1 MSRAE
6 RQWRTG
12 AELSHRVY
20 GLAVDGADLP
30 SLVDA
35 LDDPAGEAHGAGTG
49 AAAAVAALALSY
61 ALRAGDVETAV
72 ALTALVDAAGPA
84 INRSYRGSG

>member
-1 MSRAE
+1 MSRAD
-6 RQWRTG
+6 RQWRAG

-20 GLAVDGADLP
+20 GLAADGADIP

-35 LDDPAGEAHGAGTG
+35 LNDPAGEAHGAGTG
-49 AAAAVAALALSY
+49 AAVAALALSY

-72 ALTALVDAAGPA
+72 ALTALVDAAARPA